1 MDRMSRKDML
11 LSMLAKEPDD
21 VFFNYALAIE
31 YVGENKFQDA
41 EEQFLRTI
49 KLNEEY
55 LPSYYQ
61 LGQTFEKLGKKTE
74 AKEIYL
80 KGLDLAKKQKNQKA
94 LNEINEAIV
103 MIEE

>member
-1 MDRMSRKDML
+1 ML